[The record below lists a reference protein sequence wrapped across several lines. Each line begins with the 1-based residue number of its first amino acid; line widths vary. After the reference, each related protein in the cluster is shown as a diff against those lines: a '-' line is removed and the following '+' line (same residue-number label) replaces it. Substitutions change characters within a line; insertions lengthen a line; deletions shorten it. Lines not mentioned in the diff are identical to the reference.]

1 MKEVPGNWEWAM
13 ERPRSPCEVRKNP
26 RQVGRAQ
33 GEVRKPKLPE
43 EGGLTGSSKVKNL

>member
-13 ERPRSPCEVRKNP
+13 ERPRSSCEVRKNP

-33 GEVRKPKLPE
+33 GEVRKPKCQRKEVNQELK
-43 EGGLTGSSKVKNL
+43 G